1 MPLTIQVNDA
11 PGTTTVTIG
20 GSLDSATAPQL
31 DKALAPLLDRKG
43 LVLLFDMAALDFISS
58 AGLRVFMAAR
68 KKLTEK
74 QGKLLMK
81 NLRPHVQ
88 KVFDIV
94 KSLPGVQIFSSVQE
108 LDAYLAKIQQQTK
121 AGGAT

>member
-20 GSLDSATAPQL
+20 GSLDNATAPQL

-68 KKLTEK
+68 KRLADK

-121 AGGAT
+121 AGG